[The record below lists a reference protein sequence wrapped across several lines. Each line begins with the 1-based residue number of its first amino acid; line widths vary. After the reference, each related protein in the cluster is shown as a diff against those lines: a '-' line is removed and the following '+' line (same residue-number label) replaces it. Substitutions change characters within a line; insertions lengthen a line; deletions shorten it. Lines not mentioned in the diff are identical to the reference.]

1 MSDQTIIKD
10 EIPEPFES
18 YTGHDPYIF
27 VSYARLDKSFVYNT
41 LQIFHDAKVN
51 IWYDEGIPPSTEWVE
66 EIAQAIKKS
75 SLFVL
80 FMSPQAVSSRFVR
93 NEINYAVSL
102 DKNILTIYLEETL
115 LPEGLSLCLQPYQ
128 SMEVTD
134 QDWLQKACMAIQTQ
148 ISEEEDGNLVE
159 FKADISGIPS
169 IDLGE
174 QLWSHWERA
183 MHTQGTRHGLKIK
196 KKAQVE
202 NDTLPP
208 PSTGIEDVE
217 GGLHGIH
224 LEPSPDRTS
233 SGRTRHPWT
242 VRVDVDQEAIS
253 TGVQKVFEDPY
264 AGTFMWIPPGE
275 ISIWVPYAEE
285 QRVVKVTEGFW
296 MGKYPVTQ
304 EVYQTIMGMNPSST
318 EGSAEGHEDN
328 LPVNNVSWLDAV
340 SFCKA
345 LTILARNNH
354 ILPQNSEYR
363 LPTEVEWEYACRAGT
378 TTSYY
383 FGDDPN
389 ELLIHGW
396 FKSNSQKRIHPVGMK
411 APNPWGLY
419 DLYGNVREWVGNSF
433 VNTLLNDSEQDEF
446 RISRGGGYMKTA
458 SECKSAS
465 RSTNSLHHRF
475 RNLGFRLALAKLPD
489 MPSK

>member
-1 MSDQTIIKD
+1 MTDQPLQRD
-10 EIPEPFES
+10 DIPEPFES
-18 YTGHDPYIF
+18 YTGEDPYIF
-27 VSYARLDKSFVYNT
+27 VSYARLDKAFVYNT
-41 LQIFHDAKVN
+41 LQILHDAKVN
-51 IWYDEGIPPSTEWVE
+51 VWYDEGIPPSTEWVE

-93 NEINYAVSL
+93 NEISYAVSL

-115 LPEGLSLCLQPYQ
+115 LPEGLSLNLQPFQ
-128 SMEVTD
+128 SLEVSD
-134 QDWLQKACMAIQTQ
+134 PDWLQKASLAIQTQ
-148 ISEEEDGNLVE
+148 INEEVGGNLVE
-159 FKADISGIPS
+159 FKTDIADIPS

-183 MHTQGTRHGLKIK
+183 MRTQGTRHGLKIPK
-196 KKAQVE
+196 KIKVLD
-202 NDTLPP
+202 DTLPP
-208 PSTGIEDVE
+208 PSTGIEEDE
-217 GGLHGIH
+217 GILPKPN
-224 LEPSPDRTS
+224 LEPSPDRTTA
-233 SGRTRHPWT
+233 GRTRHPWT
-242 VRVDVDQEAIS
+242 VKVEVSEDKTS

-264 AGTFMWIPPGE
+264 AGSFMWIPPGE

-285 QRVVKVTEGFW
+285 QRVVRVTQGFW
-296 MGKYPVTQ
+296 MAKYPVTQ
-304 EVYQTIMGMNPSST
+304 EVYQSIMGQNPSS
-318 EGSAEGHEDN
+318 AESPAEALEEH

-345 LTILARNNH
+345 LTTLSRNNH
-354 ILPQNSEYR
+354 TLPQNSEYR
-363 LPTEVEWEYACRAGT
+363 LPTEVEWEYACRAGS
-378 TTSYY
+378 TSCYY

-389 ELLIHGW
+389 ELLMHGW

-411 APNPWGLY
+411 APNPWGLH

-433 VNTLLNDSEQDEF
+433 VNTLLNDSDQDEF

-475 RNLGFRLALAKLPD
+475 RNLGFRLALAQLPGV
-489 MPSK
+489 PNK